1 MNDIF
6 RKKSV
11 KLFIVAQNTL
21 KNNTKLNSF
30 LNKKISKNKL
40 EFIPT
45 PKISPLSSTKNINNN
60 GTKGNEIINQ
70 LNSQFHTPNQMKI
83 NNLMKAQKISFQ
95 KSPPAKIINNYFP
108 KEKEFNNHKMIENKN
123 LYENNGNFKLKKFN
137 SEKNCNTTEII
148 QRKIRYHDLNAQT
161 RKNQNKT
168 NSPFINI
175 NNITEKNCDEKENS
189 EIDPFITV
197 YGVLFSN
204 KEGNDED
211 KYVKKKPNNI
221 LMTNSNLKRST
232 LWKKADKNF
241 SPISLPWLVKKSNK
255 RNILFSD
262 ISDLSKSKG
271 KTSIINENEL
281 SKIKIKKVKE
291 EENKS
296 IYKANKKRKMIG
308 YDMISL
314 PGSDHGRINI
324 NQDCYFVIPKVN
336 EYEEIKIFG
345 MFDGHGEMGDKISNE
360 IKDYFKEYY
369 LNLLTPDNNE
379 HEIIGQKEEKKN
391 NFYINVINKFKTNNQ
406 FSYQNL
412 NNPNNIRDKI
422 INITPTN
429 SKINDFPQKF
439 NKKKIN
445 FNHFFKEK
453 KLNIINAKSLIKS
466 RIKTEK
472 INNIYHQLTSDNY
485 SEIYSSHKKLDELLH
500 KKYMQSKFC
509 HLSGSTSFILF
520 LINSKNINKLICSNL
535 GDSKIISISE
545 DKKIKELNEVHTPDK
560 VEEKNRI
567 IKMGGVIN
575 RIDWSNVGPLR
586 IWYKDKKYPGL
597 SITRS
602 FGDFESDDLGV
613 ISEPDVKEYDIDD
626 EKIKILVFGT
636 DGVFKF
642 LTNEKVMDIA
652 WTYYEQNDVS
662 AAAKKISE
670 TAIKLWNV
678 KNPKGISDV
687 TVFVI
692 FFK

>member
-6 RKKSV
+6 KKKSV

-21 KNNTKLNSF
+21 KNNKKLNSF
-30 LNKKISKNKL
+30 LNKKSKNKP
-40 EFIPT
+40 EFIHSPR
-45 PKISPLSSTKNINNN
+45 ISPLSSTKNINNN
-60 GTKGNEIINQ
+60 GINGNDVIKQ
-70 LNSQFHTPNQMKI
+70 LNCQINTPNQTKI
-83 NNLMKAQKISFQ
+83 NSLIKAQKISFK
-95 KSPPAKIINNYFP
+95 KSPPAKVINNYFP
-108 KEKEFNNHKMIENKN
+108 KEQEFNNHKMIENKN
-123 LYENNGNFKLKKFN
+123 VYGNNDRFKLKKFN
-137 SEKNCNTTEII
+137 SEKFCNTTEII

-161 RKNQNKT
+161 RKNQKKV

-175 NNITEKNCDEKENS
+175 DNNNEKNCEEKES
-189 EIDPFITV
+189 SQIDPFLTV
-197 YGVLFSN
+197 YGVLFSKKN
-204 KEGNDED
+204 ENNEP
-211 KYVKKKPNNI
+211 KYIKKKPSNI
-221 LMTNSNLKRST
+221 ITTNSNLKRST
-232 LWKKADKNF
+232 LWKKTDKNL
-241 SPISLPWLVKKSNK
+241 SPISLPWLVKSNHK

-271 KTSIINENEL
+271 KTSILNENEM
-281 SKIKIKKVKE
+281 SKIKKVKE

-296 IYKANKKRKMIG
+296 LSKPNKKRKMIG
-308 YDMISL
+308 YDMISV
-314 PGSDHGRINI
+314 PGSDHGRTNI

-345 MFDGHGEMGDKISNE
+345 MFDGHGDMGDKISNE

-369 LNLLTPDNNE
+369 LNLFTSNNNE
-379 HEIIGQKEEKKN
+379 NEIMGQQEEKKSN
-391 NFYINVINKFKTNNQ
+391 LFINVINKFKNNNL
-406 FSYQNL
+406 FSHQNL
-412 NNPNNIRDKI
+412 NNSNNIRDKI
-422 INITPTN
+422 MNISPTN
-429 SKINDFPQKF
+429 SNNYDFSNKLK
-439 NKKKIN
+439 KKKIN
-445 FNHFFKEK
+445 FNHILKEK
-453 KLNIINAKSLIKS
+453 KINIINAKSLIKS
-466 RIKTEK
+466 KIKTEK
-472 INNIYHQLTSDNY
+472 INNIYHQLTSDNF
-485 SEIYSSHKKLDELLH
+485 STIYSSHKKLDDLLH
-500 KKYMQSKFC
+500 QKYISSKFC
-509 HLSGSTSFILF
+509 HLSGSTSFLLF
-520 LINSKNINKLICSNL
+520 MINTKYINKLICSNL

-545 DKKIKELNEVHTPDK
+545 DKKIKELNDVHTPDK

-613 ISEPDVKEYDIDD
+613 ITEPDVKEYDIDD

-652 WTYYEQNDVS
+652 WSYYEQNDVS

-670 TAIKLWNV
+670 TAINIWNV

>member
-6 RKKSV
+6 KKKSV

-21 KNNTKLNSF
+21 KNNAKLNSF
-30 LNKKISKNKL
+30 LNKKISQNKH
-40 EFIPT
+40 EFVST
-45 PKISPLSSTKNINNN
+45 PKISPLSSTKNIINN
-60 GTKGNEIINQ
+60 GINSNDFIKQ
-70 LNSQFHTPNQMKI
+70 LNSQFHTPTQMKI
-83 NNLMKAQKISFQ
+83 NNLMKAQKISF
-95 KSPPAKIINNYFP
+95 KKGPPKKVINNYFP
-108 KEKEFNNHKMIENKN
+108 KEQEFNNNKIIETKN
-123 LYENNGNFKLKKFN
+123 LYENNDKYKLKKFN
-137 SEKNCNTTEII
+137 SEKFCNTTEII
-148 QRKIRYHDLNAQT
+148 QKKIRYHDLNAQT
-161 RKNQNKT
+161 RKNQKKDI
-168 NSPFINI
+168 SPFLNI
-175 NNITEKNCDEKENS
+175 NNNTEKNCDEKENS
-189 EIDPFITV
+189 EMDPFITV
-197 YGVLFSN
+197 YGVLFS
-204 KEGNDED
+204 KKDENNVA
-211 KYVKKKPNNI
+211 KYAKKKPNNI
-221 LMTNSNLKRST
+221 LMTNNNIKRNT
-232 LWKKADKNF
+232 LWKKVDKNL
-241 SPISLPWLVKKSNK
+241 SPISLPWLVKTCHK

-262 ISDLSKSKG
+262 VSELSKSKG
-271 KTSIINENEL
+271 KTTILNENEL
-281 SKIKIKKVKE
+281 SKIKMKKIKE

-296 IYKANKKRKMIG
+296 IYKANKKRKMTG
-308 YDMISL
+308 YDMISV

-345 MFDGHGEMGDKISNE
+345 IFDGHGDMGDKISNE

-369 LNLLTPDNNE
+369 LTLLTSNNNE
-379 HEIIGQKEEKKN
+379 HEVVGQEEEKKN
-391 NFYINVINKFKTNNQ
+391 NLYINAISKFKNNNQ
-406 FSYQNL
+406 FSYKNL
-412 NNPNNIRDKI
+412 NNSNNIRDKI
-422 INITPTN
+422 INITNTN
-429 SKINDFPQKF
+429 SKNYEFSQKF
-439 NKKKIN
+439 KKRKIY

-466 RIKTEK
+466 KIKDEK
-472 INNIYHQLTSDNY
+472 INNIYNQLTSDNF
-485 SEIYSSHKKLDELLH
+485 SVIYSSYKKLDELLH
-500 KKYMQSKFC
+500 KKYISSKFC

-520 LINSKNINKLICSNL
+520 MINSKNINKLICSNL

-642 LTNEKVMDIA
+642 LTNDKVMDIA

>member
-1 MNDIF
+1 
-6 RKKSV
+6 
-11 KLFIVAQNTL
+11 
-21 KNNTKLNSF
+21 
-30 LNKKISKNKL
+30 
-40 EFIPT
+40 
-45 PKISPLSSTKNINNN
+45 
-60 GTKGNEIINQ
+60 
-70 LNSQFHTPNQMKI
+70 
-83 NNLMKAQKISFQ
+83 
-95 KSPPAKIINNYFP
+95 
-108 KEKEFNNHKMIENKN
+108 MIEPKN
-123 LYENNGNFKLKKFN
+123 FDSNYDIFKLKKFN
-137 SEKNCNTTEII
+137 SEKFCNTTEIM

-161 RKNQNKT
+161 RKSQKKVS
-168 NSPFINI
+168 SPYINTK
-175 NNITEKNCDEKENS
+175 NITEKNCDEKDNS
-189 EIDPFITV
+189 ETDPFLTV
-197 YGVLFSN
+197 YGVLFSK
-204 KEGNDED
+204 KENNEF
-211 KYVKKKPNNI
+211 KYLKKKTNNI
-221 LMTNSNLKRST
+221 ITTNSNLKRST
-232 LWKKADKNF
+232 LWKKTDKNL
-241 SPISLPWLVKKSNK
+241 SPISLPWLAKRRSHK
-255 RNILFSD
+255 RNIFFSD

-271 KTSIINENEL
+271 KTSILNENEM
-281 SKIKIKKVKE
+281 SKIKTKKIKE
-291 EENKS
+291 EDNKN
-296 IYKANKKRKMIG
+296 INKANKKRKMIG
-308 YDMISL
+308 YDMISV

-345 MFDGHGEMGDKISNE
+345 MFDGHGDMGDKISNE

-369 LNLLTPDNNE
+369 LTLLTSNNNE
-379 HEIIGQKEEKKN
+379 QEINGQEEEKKN
-391 NFYINVINKFKTNNQ
+391 NLYINVINKFKN
-406 FSYQNL
+406 QNL
-412 NNPNNIRDKI
+412 NKSNNIRDKI
-422 INITPTN
+422 ISITPTN
-429 SKINDFPQKF
+429 SQNYDFSQKSK
-439 NKKKIN
+439 KKKIN

-453 KLNIINAKSLIKS
+453 KLNIINAKTLIKS
-466 RIKTEK
+466 KIKTEK
-472 INNIYHQLTSDNY
+472 INNIYQQLTSDNY
-485 SEIYSSHKKLDELLH
+485 SEIYSSYKKLDELLH
-500 KKYMQSKFC
+500 KKYMSSKFC

-520 LINSKNINKLICSNL
+520 MINSKDLNKLICSNL

-560 VEEKNRI
+560 IEEKNRI

-575 RIDWSNVGPLR
+575 RIDWANIGPLR

-613 ISEPDVKEYDIDD
+613 ISVPDVKEYDIDD

-652 WTYYEQNDVS
+652 WNYYEQNDVS

>member
-6 RKKSV
+6 KTKSV

-21 KNNTKLNSF
+21 KNNTNLEPF
-30 LNKKISKNKL
+30 LIKKIPQN
-40 EFIPT
+40 IPT

-60 GTKGNEIINQ
+60 GINGNENIKK
-70 LNSQFHTPNQMKI
+70 LNSQLLNSNQMKI
-83 NNLMKAQKISFQ
+83 NNLIKAKKISFK
-95 KSPPAKIINNYFP
+95 KSPPTKVINNFFP
-108 KEKEFNNHKMIENKN
+108 KEQEFKNHKMIESKN
-123 LYENNGNFKLKKFN
+123 LYENNEGFQLKKFN
-137 SEKNCNTTEII
+137 SEKFNNTTELL
-148 QRKIRYHDLNAQT
+148 QKKIRYHDLNAQT
-161 RKNQNKT
+161 RKKQSKI

-175 NNITEKNCDEKENS
+175 NNNTEKNSEEKENS
-189 EIDPFITV
+189 DLDPFITV
-197 YGVLFSN
+197 YGVVFSK
-204 KEGNDED
+204 KEGNNET

-221 LMTNSNLKRST
+221 IMTNSNLRKST
-232 LWKKADKNF
+232 LWKKTEKSL
-241 SPISLPWLVKKSNK
+241 SPISLPWLVKGNHK
-255 RNILFSD
+255 RNFLFSD

-271 KTSIINENEL
+271 KTSILNDNEL

-291 EENKS
+291 EENKN
-296 IYKANKKRKMIG
+296 IYKFNKKRKMIG
-308 YDMISL
+308 YDMISV
-314 PGSDHGRINI
+314 PGSDHGRTNI

-345 MFDGHGEMGDKISNE
+345 MFDGHGDMGDKISNE
-360 IKDYFKEYY
+360 IKDYFKEYF
-369 LNLLTPDNNE
+369 LNLLTSNNE
-379 HEIIGQKEEKKN
+379 NEINEKEEEKKN
-391 NFYINVINKFKTNNQ
+391 NLYINAISKFKNNNQ
-406 FSYQNL
+406 FIFHNL
-412 NNPNNIRDKI
+412 NNSNSIRDKI

-429 SKINDFPQKF
+429 SKNNDLPQKLK
-439 NKKKIN
+439 KKKIN

-453 KLNIINAKSLIKS
+453 KLNIINSKSLIKS
-466 RIKTEK
+466 KIKTEK
-472 INNIYHQLTSDNY
+472 INNIYNQLTSDNF
-485 SEIYSSHKKLDELLH
+485 SSIYSSYKELDELLH
-500 KKYMQSKFC
+500 KKYMSSNFC

-520 LINSKNINKLICSNL
+520 MINSKNVNKLICSNL

-545 DKKIKELNEVHTPDK
+545 DKKIKELTEVHTPDK
-560 VEEKNRI
+560 TEEKNRI

-613 ISEPDVKEYDIDD
+613 ISVPDVKEYDIDD

-642 LTNEKVMDIA
+642 LTNDKVMDIA
-652 WTYYEQNDVS
+652 WTYYEQNDIS

-670 TAIKLWNV
+670 TAINLWNV